1 MYFPVA
7 SCMSASLGESG
18 CCVNVVAPVGVASR
32 SGLIGVVVH
41 DVNCGFHPVGLCGAT
56 GG

>member
-1 MYFPVA
+1 MYFPLA
-7 SCMSASLGESG
+7 SCISASVGESG
-18 CCVNVVAPVGVASR
+18 GCVNLVVTVGVASR

-41 DVNCGFHPVGLCGAT
+41 DVNFGFHPVGLCGAA